1 MREVKRYAVERDKT
15 LTKVIEEALR
25 EKLARKQPEPQ
36 TFELRTFD
44 SGGLRPGV
52 NLDDNAATRD
62 LMDGLG

>member
-36 TFELRTFD
+36 TFELHTFD
-44 SGGLRPGV
+44 SGGLRSDV
-52 NLDDNAATRD
+52 DLDDNAAMRD

>member
-1 MREVKRYAVERDKT
+1 MCEAKRYAAERNKT
-15 LTKVIEEALR
+15 LTKVIEEALT
-25 EKLARKQPEPQ
+25 EKLARKQPKPQ

-52 NLDDNAATRD
+52 NLDNNEATRD

>member
-1 MREVKRYAVERDKT
+1 MREVKRYAAKQDTT

-25 EKLARKQPEPQ
+25 EKLACKQLESP

-44 SGGLRPGV
+44 GGGLQPGV